1 MLFRNNI
8 PVHENLQ
15 NFQQKLEKLHYF
27 FKSSD
32 TNVSITTGVILKLMY
47 FDSPYMIQIMIGVNL
62 TKVRPLFTLSHRGSD
77 NSRLLIVF
85 SANDIDQYISYF
97 YATESRLNDFVIFKN
112 NALRLKYAI

>member
-1 MLFRNNI
+1 
-8 PVHENLQ
+8 
-15 NFQQKLEKLHYF
+15 
-27 FKSSD
+27 
-32 TNVSITTGVILKLMY
+32 MY
-47 FDSPYMIQIMIGVNL
+47 KMKANL

-85 SANDIDQYISYF
+85 SAKNIDQSIGYF